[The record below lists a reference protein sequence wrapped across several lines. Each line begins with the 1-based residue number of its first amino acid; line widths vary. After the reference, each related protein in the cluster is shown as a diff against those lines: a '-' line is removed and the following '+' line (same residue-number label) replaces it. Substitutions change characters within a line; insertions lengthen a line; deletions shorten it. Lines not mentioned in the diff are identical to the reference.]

1 MLGLHL
7 QSHKK
12 QQGNTLQV
20 PKSLLSS
27 PTPLTHIFFIII
39 VSKHEYSFKKS
50 ITLLQKKNSWIIFFK
65 DKQHST
71 TKKAKDDCICDI
83 EICLY
88 QDVWAH
94 HCCILIRQGE
104 TNSPSKARLNQL
116 LDTGL
121 GKAHLSIT
129 KNAGDIVLCSALEDN
144 FPKLKGAGRFEVFC
158 VEEGETHKANCL
170 LSTLVHLQI

>member
-1 MLGLHL
+1 M
-7 QSHKK
+7 
-12 QQGNTLQV
+12 
-20 PKSLLSS
+20 
-27 PTPLTHIFFIII
+27 
-39 VSKHEYSFKKS
+39 
-50 ITLLQKKNSWIIFFK
+50 
-65 DKQHST
+65 
-71 TKKAKDDCICDI
+71 
-83 EICLY
+83 
-88 QDVWAH
+88 
-94 HCCILIRQGE
+94 RQGE

-144 FPKLKGAGRFEVFC
+144 FPKLIGAGRFEVFR